1 MSDKLVDE
9 WLRRIRLGED
19 STLELKRVVMRGPQ
33 KVADPHPDGVSDEL
47 AAFANA
53 VGGTLILGVD
63 DKTREVVGIDFDSLD
78 AVEAWVT
85 AICCDRIVP
94 ALDVVT
100 RHYELPDAT
109 GALRPVILVEIPKSL
124 WVHRSANGYFKR
136 VGHAKREMT
145 PDALARLF
153 QQRSQTRLIRFE
165 EQAVPGSSPEDLDP
179 LLARAFL
186 REGEGDPEVQLRRL
200 HLIADDAGKASLSV
214 AGVLLATVRPVHWLP
229 AAYIQAVAY
238 RGTQND
244 PAEQE
249 DAKDFDGPIQQQI
262 WDAFEFV
269 KRHMRVPATKQ
280 FGRTEHPQYSLRA
293 IFEAIVNAVAH
304 RDYSM
309 ANNRIRLHLFADR
322 LELHSPGALPN
333 SLTIEAMASVSIPR
347 NEIIASLFARY
358 FPVREGGL
366 GREFLMDKR
375 GAGVDII
382 LKESEALSGRRPVY
396 DNLADIDLRLT
407 VFAASMPTMDAKPKT
422 CGDAA

>member
-1 MSDKLVDE
+1 MSEKLVEE

-33 KVADPHPDGVSDEL
+33 KVADPHPDSVSDEL

-53 VGGTLILGVD
+53 AGGTLILGVD
-63 DKTREVVGIDFDSLD
+63 DKTREVSGIDLSAIDI
-78 AVEAWVT
+78 VEAWIT
-85 AICCDRIVP
+85 SICHDRIVP
-94 ALDVVT
+94 ALDIIT
-100 RHYELPDAT
+100 RHYELPDVT
-109 GALRPVILVEIPKSL
+109 GALRPVIVVEVPRSL

-145 PDALARLF
+145 PEVLARLF
-153 QQRSQTRLIRFE
+153 QQRSQSRLIRFE
-165 EQAVPGSSPEDLDP
+165 EQAVPGTSPSDLDP

-186 REGEGDPEVQLRRL
+186 RDGEGEAEVQLRRL
-200 HLIADDAGKASLSV
+200 HLIEDDAGVPALSI
-214 AGVLLATVRPVHWLP
+214 AGVLLGTVKPVRWLP

-238 RGTQND
+238 KGTQND
-244 PAEQE
+244 PAEQM

-269 KRHMRVPATKQ
+269 KRYMQVPASKQ
-280 FGRTEHPQYSLRA
+280 LGRSEHPQYSLRA

-309 ANNRIRLHLFADR
+309 ANNRIRLHMFADR
-322 LELHSPGALPN
+322 LELYTPGALPN
-333 SLTIEAMASVSIPR
+333 SLTIEAMPSVSIPR

-358 FPVREGGL
+358 FPIREGGL

-382 LKESEALSGRRPVY
+382 LRESEALAGKRPVY
-396 DNLADIDLRLT
+396 ENLADVDLRLT
-407 VFAASMPTMDAKPKT
+407 VFAAPMPKEEENIA
-422 CGDAA
+422 

>member
-1 MSDKLVDE
+1 MSEKLVDE

-47 AAFANA
+47 AALANA
-53 VGGTLILGVD
+53 AGGTLIFGVD
-63 DKTREVVGIDFDSLD
+63 DKTREVSGIDLSAIDV
-78 AVEAWVT
+78 VEAWIT
-85 AICCDRIVP
+85 SICHDRIVP
-94 ALDVVT
+94 ALDIVT
-100 RHYELPDAT
+100 RHYELPDMT
-109 GALRPVILVEIPKSL
+109 GALRPVIVVEVPRSL

-145 PDALARLF
+145 PEVLARLF
-153 QQRSQTRLIRFE
+153 QQRSQARLIRFE
-165 EQAVPGSSPEDLDP
+165 EQAVPGTSPSDLDP

-186 REGEGDPEVQLRRL
+186 REGEGEAEVQLRRL
-200 HLIADDAGKASLSV
+200 HLIEDDAGVPALSI
-214 AGVLLATVRPVHWLP
+214 AGVLLGTVKPVRWLP

-238 RGTQND
+238 KGTQND
-244 PAEQE
+244 PAEQM

-269 KRHMRVPATKQ
+269 KRHMQVPASKQ
-280 FGRTEHPQYSLRA
+280 LGRFEHPQYSLRA

-322 LELHSPGALPN
+322 FELYTPGALPN
-333 SLTIEAMASVSIPR
+333 SLTIEAMPSVSIPR

-358 FPVREGGL
+358 FPIREGGL

-382 LKESEALSGRRPVY
+382 LRESEALAGKRPVY
-396 DNLADIDLRLT
+396 ENLADVDLRLT
-407 VFAASMPTMDAKPKT
+407 VFAAPMPKQEENIA
-422 CGDAA
+422 

>member
-1 MSDKLVDE
+1 MGERLIEE

-47 AAFANA
+47 AALANA
-53 VGGTLILGVD
+53 AGGTLILGVD
-63 DKTREVVGIDFDSLD
+63 DKTREVSGIDLSAIDM
-78 AVEAWVT
+78 VEAWIT
-85 AICCDRIVP
+85 SICHDRIVP

-100 RHYELPDAT
+100 RHYELPDVT
-109 GALRPVILVEIPKSL
+109 GALRPVIVVEVPRSL

-136 VGHAKREMT
+136 VGHAKREM
-145 PDALARLF
+145 PPEVLARLF
-153 QQRSQTRLIRFE
+153 QQRSQARLIRFE
-165 EQAVPGSSPEDLDP
+165 EQAVPGTSPSDLDP

-186 REGEGDPEVQLRRL
+186 REGEGEVEVQLRRL
-200 HLIADDAGKASLSV
+200 HLIVDDTGGAALSV
-214 AGVLLATVRPVHWLP
+214 AGVLLGTVKPVRWLP

-244 PAEQE
+244 PAEQV

-262 WDAFEFV
+262 WDAFDFV
-269 KRHMRVPATKQ
+269 KRHMQIPASKQ
-280 FGRTEHPQYSLRA
+280 LGRAEHPQYSLRA
-293 IFEAIVNAVAH
+293 VFEAVVNAVAH

-322 LELHSPGALPN
+322 LELYTPGALPN
-333 SLTIEAMASVSIPR
+333 SLTIEAMPSVSIPR

-366 GREFLMDKR
+366 NREFLMDKR

-382 LKESEALSGRRPVY
+382 LKESEVLAGKRPVY
-396 DNLADIDLRLT
+396 ENLADVDMRLT
-407 VFAASMPTMDAKPKT
+407 VFDASMPNQEESIA
-422 CGDAA
+422 

>member
-1 MSDKLVDE
+1 MSEKLVEE

-47 AAFANA
+47 AALANA
-53 VGGTLILGVD
+53 AGGALILGVD
-63 DKTREVVGIDFDSLD
+63 DKTREVIGIDLNAMD

-85 AICCDRIVP
+85 SICHDRIVP
-94 ALDVVT
+94 ALDIIT

-109 GALRPVILVEIPKSL
+109 GALRPVIVVEVPRSL

-145 PDALARLF
+145 PEVLARLF
-153 QQRSQTRLIRFE
+153 QQRSQARLIRFE
-165 EQAVPGSSPEDLDP
+165 EQPVPGSSPNDLDP

-186 REGEGDPEVQLRRL
+186 REGEGEPEVQLRRL
-200 HLIADDAGKASLSV
+200 HLIEDDAGEPALSV
-214 AGVLLATVRPVHWLP
+214 AGVLLGTVKPVRWLP

-238 RGTQND
+238 KGTQND
-244 PAEQE
+244 PAEQL

-269 KRHMRVPATKQ
+269 KRHMQVPASKQ
-280 FGRTEHPQYSLRA
+280 LGRSEHPQYSLRA

-322 LELHSPGALPN
+322 LELYTPGALPN
-333 SLTIEAMASVSIPR
+333 SLTIEAMPSVSIPR

-358 FPVREGGL
+358 FPIREGGL

-382 LKESEALSGRRPVY
+382 LKESEGLAGKRPVY
-396 DNLADIDLRLT
+396 ENLADVDLRLT
-407 VFAASMPTMDAKPKT
+407 VFAAPIPKQEESI
-422 CGDAA
+422 A